1 MAVVMGSSGRSSSYH
16 AVYPSQPSTRP
27 AVKASPSI
35 LGSPKTVEKKD
46 IAPQALQDFLGRIQ
60 NAEAGDS
67 LETQLDPDS
76 LSWFRTHFVEVTE
89 MYGGKWDVIDSKVIV
104 TIPTII
110 HESVLQELN
119 RHVHTYKR
127 AHNLQVGGSDLPVY
141 NGVKIPDLNIF
152 DVSDPNEDGYS
163 VPRVSFE
170 VAYSESWTKLLWDL
184 VRLVLG
190 LQGLLRLVYGLN
202 LHSRKSLQYVEFIA
216 FASSGMGTLH
226 GAEIKQFQHGKVY
239 GRNGDR
245 PWKVVPESGP
255 PEYECLRM
263 LTSDDENDHTYVDCR
278 LVGTWKMSDKEQG
291 DIVIPGRSLF
301 VDDEEDDIVLSGA
314 KMWQDLKTCHGLQHG
329 LNVWKT
335 ESRRKGGKKRKVNAF
350 EADAKTLF
358 LAKRRE
364 L

>member
-1 MAVVMGSSGRSSSYH
+1 MAVVMGSSGHLLSYH
-16 AVYPSQPSTRP
+16 AIYPSQPSTRP

-35 LGSPKTVEKKD
+35 LGSPKTVKKKD

-60 NAEAGDS
+60 NAKAGDS

-76 LSWFRTHFVEVTE
+76 LSWFRIHFIEVTE

-119 RHVHTYKR
+119 RHVHTYKW

-152 DVSDPNEDGYS
+152 DMSDANKDGYG

-170 VAYSESWTKLLWDL
+170 VAYSESWMKLLWDL
-184 VRLVLG
+184 VHLVLG
-190 LQGLLRLVYGLN
+190 LQGLLQLAYGLN
-202 LHSRKSLQYVEFIA
+202 LHSCKSLQYVEFIA
-216 FASSGMGTLH
+216 FTSSGTGTLRS
-226 GAEIKQFQHGKVY
+226 AEIKQFQHGKVY
-239 GRNGDR
+239 GHNSNH

-255 PEYECLRM
+255 PEYECLQM

-278 LVGTWKMSDKEQG
+278 LIRTWKIKNKATSSFLEDPCSSMMRKM
-291 DIVIPGRSLF
+291 ILFSL
-301 VDDEEDDIVLSGA
+301 VLR
-314 KMWQDLKTCHGLQHG
+314 C
-329 LNVWKT
+329 
-335 ESRRKGGKKRKVNAF
+335 GKI
-350 EADAKTLF
+350 
-358 LAKRRE
+358 
-364 L
+364 

>member
-1 MAVVMGSSGRSSSYH
+1 MPFTPHNHPQGLQS
-16 AVYPSQPSTRP
+16 RP
-27 AVKASPSI
+27 APAF
-35 LGSPKTVEKKD
+35 LGHPRPVEKKD

-110 HESVLQELN
+110 HESTTFQSTMESKFL
-119 RHVHTYKR
+119 
-127 AHNLQVGGSDLPVY
+127 
-141 NGVKIPDLNIF
+141 DLNIF
-152 DVSDPNEDGYS
+152 DVSDPNEDGY
-163 VPRVSFE
+163 
-170 VAYSESWTKLLWDL
+170 AA
-184 VRLVLG
+184 LG
-190 LQGLLRLVYGLN
+190 LYGLN

-216 FASSGMGTLH
+216 FASGGTGTLR

-239 GRNGDR
+239 RRNGDR

-301 VDDEEDDIVLSGA
+301 VNDEEDDIVLSGA

>member
-1 MAVVMGSSGRSSSYH
+1 MAEVMGSSGCSSSYH

-35 LGSPKTVEKKD
+35 LESPKTVEKKD
-46 IAPQALQDFLGRIQ
+46 ITPQALQHFLGQIQ
-60 NAEAGDS
+60 NAKARDS

-76 LSWFRTHFVEVTE
+76 LTC
-89 MYGGKWDVIDSKVIV
+89 KVIV

-119 RHVHTYKR
+119 RCVHMYKW
-127 AHNLQVGGSDLPVY
+127 AHNLQVGGSNLPVY

-163 VPRVSFE
+163 VPHVLFE

-184 VRLVLG
+184 VYLVLG
-190 LQGLLRLVYGLN
+190 LQGLLWLAYGLN
-202 LHSRKSLQYVEFIA
+202 LHSCKSLQYMEFIA
-216 FASSGMGTLH
+216 FVSGGTGTLCS
-226 GAEIKQFQHGKVY
+226 AEIKH
-239 GRNGDR
+239 NGNH

-255 PEYECLRM
+255 PEYECLWM

-278 LVGTWKMSDKEQG
+278 LVGMWKMSDEEQG

-301 VDDEEDDIVLSGA
+301 VDDKEDDIVLSGA
-314 KMWQDLKTCHGLQHG
+314 KMWQDLKLCNGLQHG
-329 LNVWKT
+329 LNMWKT
-335 ESRRKGGKKRKVNAF
+335 KSCRKGGKK
-350 EADAKTLF
+350 
-358 LAKRRE
+358 
-364 L
+364 

>member
-89 MYGGKWDVIDSKVIV
+89 MYGEK
-104 TIPTII
+104 
-110 HESVLQELN
+110 LN
-119 RHVHTYKR
+119 RRVHTYKR

-152 DVSDPNEDGYS
+152 DMSDPNEDSYG
-163 VPRVSFE
+163 VPHVSFE
-170 VAYSESWTKLLWDL
+170 VAYSESRTKLLWDL
-184 VRLVLG
+184 VCLVLG
-190 LQGLLRLVYGLN
+190 LQGLLRLAYGLN
-202 LHSRKSLQYVEFIA
+202 LHSCKSLQYVEFIA
-216 FASSGMGTLH
+216 FASSGMGTLR

-239 GRNGDR
+239 GRNGDH

-255 PEYECLRM
+255 PEY
-263 LTSDDENDHTYVDCR
+263 
-278 LVGTWKMSDKEQG
+278 MSDKEQG

-301 VDDEEDDIVLSGA
+301 VNDEEDDIVLSGA
-314 KMWQDLKTCHGLQHG
+314 KMWQDLKMCHGLQHG

-335 ESRRKGGKKRKVNAF
+335 ESRRKGGKKRKVNTF

>member
-46 IAPQALQDFLGRIQ
+46 ITPQALQDFLGRIQ

-76 LSWFRTHFVEVTE
+76 LSWFRTHFIEVTE
-89 MYGGKWDVIDSKVIV
+89 MYRGKSLTRSVRWDVIDSKVIV

-119 RHVHTYKR
+119 RQCPYVQT
-127 AHNLQVGGSDLPVY
+127 GSQPSGWGQLTFQSTMES
-141 NGVKIPDLNIF
+141 KFQDLNIF
-152 DVSDPNEDGYS
+152 DVSDPNED
-163 VPRVSFE
+163 R
-170 VAYSESWTKLLWDL
+170 LC
-184 VRLVLG
+184 LVLG
-190 LQGLLRLVYGLN
+190 LQGLLRLAYSLN

-216 FASSGMGTLH
+216 FASGGTGTLRRFT
-226 GAEIKQFQHGKVY
+226 GS
-239 GRNGDR
+239 NGDR

-255 PEYECLRM
+255 PEYECLWM
-263 LTSDDENDHTYVDCR
+263 LTSDDKNDHTYVNCR

-301 VDDEEDDIVLSGA
+301 VDDKEDDIVLSGA
-314 KMWQDLKTCHGLQHG
+314 KMWQDLKMCHGLQHG

-335 ESRRKGGKKRKVNAF
+335 ESRRKGGKKRKVNTF
-350 EADAKTLF
+350 KADAKTLF